1 MAAKRESFVRT
12 LRAQWLGQQMREL
25 RERRGL
31 TLKYVARFLERDFSS
46 LARYERAEWPF
57 RRDLVVQLLDLY
69 GVYDESER
77 DRLIQL
83 AQDAWRVDRWD
94 NDFDKTIYDTSF
106 IDFPW
111 LESRA
116 EQVCTYA
123 ALLIPGLLQTR
134 DYAEAVIRNAEP
146 SSTSEVQIRK
156 WVQLRM
162 DRQRLLDAPSPTR
175 LAVIIEEAALRRP
188 VMSRGVMAS
197 QLVHLT
203 ETARKPTVEIRILP
217 STLGL
222 HAGLDGTFWIFKMPS
237 PYSDVAHAETLGG
250 RLFMESDKALRYVRA
265 YDRLR
270 EAALSASESAK
281 LIAALAE
288 ELS

>member
-1 MAAKRESFVRT
+1 MAANREPFVRT

-25 RERRGL
+25 REKRGL
-31 TLKYVARFLERDFSS
+31 TLKYVAQYLERDFSS

-57 RRDLVVQLLDLY
+57 RRDLVVALLDLY
-69 GVYDESER
+69 GVYDERER
-77 DRLIQL
+77 ERLIQL

-94 NDFDKTIYDTSF
+94 NGFDKTIYDNSF

-116 EQVCTYA
+116 DEVCTYA
-123 ALLIPGLLQTR
+123 AHLIPGLLQTR

-146 SSTSEVQIRK
+146 SSASEVEIRR

-162 DRQRLLDAPSPTR
+162 DRQLLLDGPSPMR
-175 LAVIIEEAALRRP
+175 LAVIIEETALRRP
-188 VMSRGVMAS
+188 VMSRSVMAA
-197 QLVHLT
+197 QLVHL
-203 ETARKPTVEIRILP
+203 ARAAAKPTVEIRVLP
-217 STLGL
+217 LTLGL
-222 HAGLDGTFWIFKMPS
+222 HAGLDGTFWLFRMPS

-250 RLFMESDKALRYVRA
+250 RLFLESGNASRYVRA

-270 EAALSASESAK
+270 EAALSATESAK
-281 LIAALAE
+281 LITALAE

>member
-1 MAAKRESFVRT
+1 MAAKREAFVRT

-25 RERRGL
+25 REQRGL

-57 RRDLVVQLLDLY
+57 RRDLVVELLDLY
-69 GVYDESER
+69 GVYDERER

-94 NDFDKTIYDTSF
+94 NDFDRTIYDTSF

-116 EQVCTYA
+116 EQICTYA

-146 SSTSEVQIRK
+146 SSTSEVQVRK

-162 DRQRLLDAPSPTR
+162 DRQRLLDGPSPTR
-175 LAVIIEEAALRRP
+175 LAVIMEEAALRRP
-188 VMSRGVMAS
+188 VMSRGVMAN
-197 QLVHLT
+197 QLTHLVHV
-203 ETARKPTVEIRILP
+203 ARKPTVEIRVLP
-217 STLGL
+217 ATLGL
-222 HAGLDGTFWIFKMPS
+222 HAGLDGTFWLFKMPP
-237 PYSDVAHAETLGG
+237 PYTDVAHAETLGG
-250 RLFMESDKALRYVRA
+250 RLFMESGNALRYVRA

-270 EAALSASESAK
+270 EAALSTSESVK
-281 LIAALAE
+281 LISALAE

>member
-1 MAAKRESFVRT
+1 MAAKKEAFVRT

-25 RERRGL
+25 REQRGL
-31 TLKYVARFLERDFSS
+31 TLKYVAKFLERDFSS

-57 RRDLVVQLLDLY
+57 RRELVVELLDLY
-69 GVYDESER
+69 GVYDEHER
-77 DRLIQL
+77 DRLTQL

-94 NDFDKTIYDTSF
+94 SSFDRTIYDTSF

-123 ALLIPGLLQTR
+123 SLLIPGLLQTR

-146 SSTSEVQIRK
+146 NSTSETQIRK

-162 DRQRLLDAPSPTR
+162 DRQKLFEGPSATK
-175 LAVIIEEAALRRP
+175 LAVIIEDSALRRP
-188 VMSRGVMAS
+188 VMSKSVMAA
-197 QLVHLT
+197 QLAHLV
-203 ETARKPTVEIRILP
+203 EAVKRPTIEVRVLP
-217 STLGL
+217 AALGL
-222 HAGLDGTFWIFKMPS
+222 HAGLDGTFWLFKMPP
-237 PYSDVAHAETLGG
+237 PYLDVAHAETLGG
-250 RLFMESDKALRYVRA
+250 RLFMESDKAQRYTHA

-270 EAALSASESAK
+270 EAALSVSESAR

>member
-1 MAAKRESFVRT
+1 MAAKREAFVRT

-31 TLKYVARFLERDFSS
+31 TLKYVAQYLERDFSS

-57 RRDLVVQLLDLY
+57 RRDLVVELLDLY
-69 GVYDESER
+69 GVYDERER

-94 NDFDKTIYDTSF
+94 NDLGGTIYDTSF

-123 ALLIPGLLQTR
+123 SLLIPGLLQTR

-146 SSTSEVQIRK
+146 SSTSEAQIRK

-162 DRQRLLDAPSPTR
+162 DRQRLLDRPSPTR
-175 LAVIIEEAALRRP
+175 LGVIVEETALRRP
-188 VMSRGVMAS
+188 VMTRGVMAA
-197 QLVHLT
+197 QLAHLVRS
-203 ETARKPTVEIRILP
+203 ARKPTVEIRVLP
-217 STLGL
+217 ATLGL
-222 HAGLDGTFWIFKMPS
+222 HAGLDGTFWLFKMPP
-237 PYSDVAHAETLGG
+237 PYTDVAHAETLGG
-250 RLFMESDKALRYVRA
+250 RLFVESDKALRYVRA

-281 LIAALAE
+281 LLSAIAE

>member
-1 MAAKRESFVRT
+1 MAVKREAFVRT

-31 TLKYVARFLERDFSS
+31 TLKYVAQFLERDFSS

-57 RRDLVVQLLDLY
+57 RRDLVVELLDLY
-69 GVYDESER
+69 GVYDERER
-77 DRLIQL
+77 TRIIQL

-94 NDFDKTIYDTSF
+94 NDFDQTIYDTSF

-111 LESRA
+111 LESKA

-123 ALLIPGLLQTR
+123 SLLIPGLLQTR
-134 DYAEAVIRNAEP
+134 DYAEAVIRNAEA

-162 DRQRLLDAPSPTR
+162 DRQRLLDQPTGTR
-175 LAVIIEEAALRRP
+175 IAVIVEESALRRP
-188 VMSRGVMAS
+188 VMSRQVMAA
-197 QLVHLT
+197 QLDHLVQ
-203 ETARKPTVEIRILP
+203 ALRKPTVEIRVL
-217 STLGL
+217 STGLGL
-222 HAGLDGTFWIFKMPS
+222 HAGLDGTFWLFKMPP
-237 PYSDVAHAETLGG
+237 PYTDVAHAETLGG

-270 EAALSASESAK
+270 EAALTVRESAR
-281 LIAALAE
+281 LISALAE

>member
-1 MAAKRESFVRT
+1 MAANREPFVRT

-31 TLKYVARFLERDFSS
+31 TLKDVAQYLERDFSS

-57 RRDLVVQLLDLY
+57 RRDLVVALLDLY
-69 GVYDESER
+69 GVYDEQER
-77 DRLIQL
+77 ERLIQL

-94 NDFDKTIYDTSF
+94 NGFDKTIYDNSF

-116 EQVCTYA
+116 DLVCTYA

-146 SSTSEVQIRK
+146 SSAGEVEIRK

-162 DRQRLLDAPSPTR
+162 DRQQLLDRPSPMR
-175 LAVIIEEAALRRP
+175 LAVIIEETALRRP
-188 VMSRGVMAS
+188 VMSRSVMAA
-197 QLVHLT
+197 QLADLARA
-203 ETARKPTVEIRILP
+203 TAKPNVEIRVLP
-217 STLGL
+217 LTLGL
-222 HAGLDGTFWIFKMPS
+222 HAGLDGTFWLFRMPV

-250 RLFMESDKALRYVRA
+250 RLFLESGNASRYVRA

-270 EAALSASESAK
+270 EAALSATESAK
-281 LIAALAE
+281 LITALAE

>member
-1 MAAKRESFVRT
+1 MAARREAFVRT

-57 RRDLVVQLLDLY
+57 RRDLVVELLDLY
-69 GVYDESER
+69 GVYDERER
-77 DRLIQL
+77 DRLVQL
-83 AQDAWRVDRWD
+83 AQDAWRVDRWE
-94 NDFDKTIYDTSF
+94 NEFDQTVYDTSF

-111 LESRA
+111 LESKA
-116 EQVCTYA
+116 EQICTYA

-162 DRQRLLDAPSPTR
+162 DRQRLLDGPSLTR

-188 VMSRGVMAS
+188 VMSRSVMAG
-197 QLVHLT
+197 QLAHLVDAT
-203 ETARKPTVEIRILP
+203 RRPAVEIRVLP
-217 STLGL
+217 PSLGL
-222 HAGLDGTFWIFKMPS
+222 HAGLDGTFWLFKMPY
-237 PYSDVAHAETLGG
+237 PYPDVAHTETLGG
-250 RLFMESDKALRYVRA
+250 RLFMESDKAQRYVRA
-265 YDRLR
+265 YNRLR
-270 EAALSASESAK
+270 EAALSVSESAR
-281 LIAALAE
+281 LIAAVAE

>member
-1 MAAKRESFVRT
+1 MAAKREAFVRT

-25 RERRGL
+25 REQRGL
-31 TLKYVARFLERDFSS
+31 TLKYVAKFLERDFSS

-57 RRDLVVQLLDLY
+57 RRDLVVELLDLY
-69 GVYDESER
+69 GVYDERER

-94 NDFDKTIYDTSF
+94 NSFDRAIYDTSF

-111 LESRA
+111 LEARA
-116 EQVCTYA
+116 NQVCTYA
-123 ALLIPGLLQTR
+123 SLLIPGLLQTS

-146 SSTSEVQIRK
+146 SSTSESQIRK

-162 DRQRLLDAPSPTR
+162 DRQRLLEGPSATN
-175 LAVIIEEAALRRP
+175 LSVIIEESALRRP
-188 VMSRGVMAS
+188 VMSRGVMAG
-197 QLVHLT
+197 QFLHLGQMVT
-203 ETARKPTVEIRILP
+203 RPTVEVRVLP
-217 STLGL
+217 ASLGL
-222 HAGLDGTFWIFKMPS
+222 HAGLDGTFWLFKMPP

-250 RLFMESDKALRYVRA
+250 RLFMESDKALRYVHA

-270 EAALSASESAK
+270 EAALSVSESVK

>member
-1 MAAKRESFVRT
+1 MVANREPFVRT

-25 RERRGL
+25 REQRGL
-31 TLKYVARFLERDFSS
+31 TLKYVAQYLERDFSS

-57 RRDLVVQLLDLY
+57 RRDLVIALLDLY
-69 GVYDESER
+69 GVYDEGER
-77 DRLIQL
+77 ERMIQL

-94 NDFDKTIYDTSF
+94 SGFDKTIYDTSF

-123 ALLIPGLLQTR
+123 SLLIPGLLQTR

-146 SSTSEVQIRK
+146 SSAGEVEIRR
-156 WVQLRM
+156 WVQLRI
-162 DRQRLLDAPSPTR
+162 DRQRLLDGPSPTR
-175 LAVIIEEAALRRP
+175 LAVIIEESALRRP
-188 VMSRGVMAS
+188 VMSRSVMAA
-197 QLVHLT
+197 QLSHLARS
-203 ETARKPTVEIRILP
+203 TARPTIEIRIVPL
-217 STLGL
+217 TLGL
-222 HAGLDGTFWIFKMPS
+222 HAGLDGTFWLFKMPA
-237 PYSDVAHAETLGG
+237 PYPDVAHAETLGG
-250 RLFMESDKALRYVRA
+250 RLFLESGNALRYVRA

-270 EAALSASESAK
+270 EAALSVSESAK
-281 LIAALAE
+281 LITALAE

>member
-1 MAAKRESFVRT
+1 MAAKKEAFVRT

-31 TLKYVARFLERDFSS
+31 TLKYVAQYLERDFSS

-57 RRDLVVQLLDLY
+57 RRDLVVELLDLY
-69 GVYDESER
+69 GVYDERER

-83 AQDAWRVDRWD
+83 AQDAWRIDRWD
-94 NDFDKTIYDTSF
+94 NDLGGTIYDTSF

-123 ALLIPGLLQTR
+123 SLLIPGLLQTR

-162 DRQRLLDAPSPTR
+162 DRQRLLDGPSPTR
-175 LAVIIEEAALRRP
+175 LAVIVEETALRRP
-188 VMSRGVMAS
+188 VMTRGVMAA
-197 QLVHLT
+197 QLAHLVRS
-203 ETARKPTVEIRILP
+203 ARKPTVEIRVLP
-217 STLGL
+217 ATLGL
-222 HAGLDGTFWIFKMPS
+222 HAGLDGTFWLFKMPP
-237 PYSDVAHAETLGG
+237 PYTDVAHAETLGG
-250 RLFMESDKALRYVRA
+250 RLFVESDKALRYVRA

-281 LIAALAE
+281 LLSAMAE

>member
-1 MAAKRESFVRT
+1 MVANREPFVRT

-25 RERRGL
+25 REKRGL
-31 TLKYVARFLERDFSS
+31 TLKYVAQYLERDFSS

-57 RRDLVVQLLDLY
+57 RRDLVIALLDLY
-69 GVYDESER
+69 GVYDEGER
-77 DRLIQL
+77 ERMIQL

-94 NDFDKTIYDTSF
+94 SSFDKTIYDASF

-123 ALLIPGLLQTR
+123 SLLIPGLLQTR

-146 SSTSEVQIRK
+146 SSASEVEIRR
-156 WVQLRM
+156 WVQLRI
-162 DRQRLLDAPSPTR
+162 DRQRLLDGPSSTR
-175 LAVIIEEAALRRP
+175 LAVIIEESALRRP
-188 VMSRGVMAS
+188 VMSRSVMAA
-197 QLVHLT
+197 QLSHLARS
-203 ETARKPTVEIRILP
+203 TARPTIEIRVVPL
-217 STLGL
+217 TLGL
-222 HAGLDGTFWIFKMPS
+222 HAGLDGTFWLFKMPA
-237 PYSDVAHAETLGG
+237 PYPDVAHAETLGG
-250 RLFMESDKALRYVRA
+250 RLFLESGRALRYVRA

-270 EAALSASESAK
+270 EAALSVSESAK
-281 LIAALAE
+281 LITALAE

>member
-1 MAAKRESFVRT
+1 MPASREPFVRT

-31 TLKYVARFLERDFSS
+31 TLKYVAQYLERDFSS

-57 RRDLVVQLLDLY
+57 RRELVVALLDLY
-69 GVYDESER
+69 GVYNER
-77 DRLIQL
+77 ERERLIQL
-83 AQDAWRVDRWD
+83 AQDAWRIDRWD
-94 NDFDKTIYDTSF
+94 SSLDRTIYDTSF

-146 SSTSEVQIRK
+146 SSASEVEIRK

-162 DRQRLLDAPSPTR
+162 DRQRLLDGPSPTK

-188 VMSRGVMAS
+188 VMSRSVMAA
-197 QLVHLT
+197 QLAHLVRS
-203 ETARKPTVEIRILP
+203 ARKPSVEIRVVPLA
-217 STLGL
+217 LGL
-222 HAGLDGTFWIFKMPS
+222 HSGLDGTFWLFRMPA

-250 RLFMESDKALRYVRA
+250 RLFLESDKALRYVRA

-270 EAALSASESAK
+270 EAALSANESAK

>member
-1 MAAKRESFVRT
+1 MAARREAFVRT

-57 RRDLVVQLLDLY
+57 RRDLVVELLDLY
-69 GVYDESER
+69 GVYDERER

-116 EQVCTYA
+116 EQICTYA
-123 ALLIPGLLQTR
+123 SLLIPGLLQTR
-134 DYAEAVIRNAEP
+134 DYAEAVIRNAES

-162 DRQRLLDAPSPTR
+162 DRQRLLDGPSPTR
-175 LAVIIEEAALRRP
+175 LAVIIEEAAVGRP

-197 QLVHLT
+197 QLAHLV
-203 ETARKPTVEIRILP
+203 EAARKSTVEIRVLP
-217 STLGL
+217 AALGL
-222 HAGLDGTFWIFKMPS
+222 HAGLDGTFWLFKMPP
-237 PYSDVAHAETLGG
+237 PYADVAHAETLGG

-281 LIAALAE
+281 LISALAE

>member
-1 MAAKRESFVRT
+1 MAASREPFVRT

-31 TLKYVARFLERDFSS
+31 TLKYVAQYLERDFSS

-57 RRDLVVQLLDLY
+57 RRELVVALLDLY
-69 GVYDESER
+69 GVYDERER

-83 AQDAWRVDRWD
+83 TQDAWRIDRWD
-94 NDFDKTIYDTSF
+94 SNLDRTIYDTSF

-146 SSTSEVQIRK
+146 SSASEVEIRK

-162 DRQRLLDAPSPTR
+162 DRQRLLGGPSPTG

-188 VMSRGVMAS
+188 VMSKSVMIA
-197 QLVHLT
+197 QLAHLA
-203 ETARKPTVEIRILP
+203 ESARRPSVEIRVVPL
-217 STLGL
+217 TLGL
-222 HAGLDGTFWIFKMPS
+222 HGGLDGTFWLFKMPA

-250 RLFMESDKALRYVRA
+250 RLFLESDRALRYVRA

-270 EAALSASESAK
+270 EAALSANESAK

>member
-1 MAAKRESFVRT
+1 MAANREPFVRT

-25 RERRGL
+25 REKRGL
-31 TLKYVARFLERDFSS
+31 TLKYVAQYLERDFSS

-57 RRDLVVQLLDLY
+57 RRDLVVALLDLY
-69 GVYDESER
+69 GVYEER
-77 DRLIQL
+77 ERERLIQL

-94 NDFDKTIYDTSF
+94 NGFDKTIYDNSF

-116 EQVCTYA
+116 DEVCTYA
-123 ALLIPGLLQTR
+123 AHLIPGLLQTL

-146 SSTSEVQIRK
+146 SSASEVEIRR

-162 DRQRLLDAPSPTR
+162 DRQRLLDGPSPMR
-175 LAVIIEEAALRRP
+175 LAVIIEETALRRP
-188 VMSRGVMAS
+188 VMSRSVMAA
-197 QLVHLT
+197 QLAHLARA
-203 ETARKPTVEIRILP
+203 TAKPTVEIRVLP
-217 STLGL
+217 LTLGL
-222 HAGLDGTFWIFKMPS
+222 HAGLDGTFWLFRMPS

-250 RLFMESDKALRYVRA
+250 RLFLESDNASRYVRA

-270 EAALSASESAK
+270 EAALSATESAK
-281 LIAALAE
+281 LITALAE

>member
-1 MAAKRESFVRT
+1 MAANREPFVRT

-25 RERRGL
+25 REKRGL
-31 TLKYVARFLERDFSS
+31 TLKYVAQYLERDFSS

-57 RRDLVVQLLDLY
+57 RRDLVVALLDLY
-69 GVYDESER
+69 GVYDERER
-77 DRLIQL
+77 ERLIQL

-94 NDFDKTIYDTSF
+94 NGFDKTIYDNSF

-116 EQVCTYA
+116 DEVCTYA
-123 ALLIPGLLQTR
+123 AHLIPGLLQTR

-146 SSTSEVQIRK
+146 SSASEVEIRR

-162 DRQRLLDAPSPTR
+162 DRQLLLDGPSPMR
-175 LAVIIEEAALRRP
+175 LAVIIEETALRRP
-188 VMSRGVMAS
+188 VMSRSVMAA
-197 QLVHLT
+197 QLVHL
-203 ETARKPTVEIRILP
+203 ARAAVKPTVEIRVLP
-217 STLGL
+217 LTLGL
-222 HAGLDGTFWIFKMPS
+222 HAGLDGTFWLFRMPS

-250 RLFMESDKALRYVRA
+250 RLFLESGNASRYVRA

-270 EAALSASESAK
+270 EAALSATESAK
-281 LIAALAE
+281 LITALAE